1 MSALETLI
9 EDLRTAGIDARGLE
23 VRPGFVALQIGD
35 DEDAVLGV
43 EVSDPARPAFAV
55 SYPAVKAGM
64 KPGANRRGQVET
76 VHREGVL
83 FDGVLWIARQLAAH
97 GAVRPEYPSPSG

>member
-55 SYPAVKAGM
+55 SYPAVKAG
-64 KPGANRRGQVET
+64 ANRRGQVET

-83 FDGVLWIARQLAAH
+83 FEGVLWIARQLAAH